1 MYVPMRLATVQDAH
15 YQVKI
20 DCGNVS
26 VNQALDTFG
35 RAGVI
40 CSHTAVFKST
50 LYRRYPHY
58 EHKITLTNFRVVD
71 GVLWA
76 TADKICGV
84 DFVIPVDQIV
94 ITTCL
99 RVAANIK
106 DSSMPN
112 LRFATPEGMTEE
124 VLAKLLEIP
133 AGVDPKMTSLEYHEP
148 PFRLKVVN
156 PRIENGA
163 LVAMVG
169 AHYEGVDL
177 GGDLDINKLY
187 RVVATR
193 VMGSE
198 NAG

>member
-1 MYVPMRLATVQDAH
+1 MYVPRRLSAAPDEH

-26 VNQALDTFG
+26 VNQALATLG
-35 RAGVI
+35 RSGVS
-40 CSHTAVFKST
+40 CSHTTVIKST
-50 LYRRYPHY
+50 LFRRSPRY
-58 EHKITLTNFRVVD
+58 EHTITLTNFRVVD

-99 RVAANIK
+99 SVAVSIK

-133 AGVDPKMTSLEYHEP
+133 VGIDPKMTSLEYHEP

-156 PRIENGA
+156 PRIENGV

-193 VMGSE
+193 VMETE